1 MMDEKPS
8 LNPEGTNALSPNA
21 EQLLRARYYGRDTN
35 GEVMEDFPA
44 LADRVASFLA
54 NAEHRYG
61 GPAAVKEAQEI
72 FRGLIVPRRLVPSS
86 SILMGA
92 GTRSPSL
99 AACFVLP
106 MPDILDAIMESVK
119 SSAIIQKGG
128 GGCGFSFSRLRPR
141 GSPVAGTNG
150 VASGPVSFIE
160 LCNATSEAIKQ
171 GGRRRGANMAVLGID
186 HPDIMEFIQAKT
198 QPGRLQNFNLS
209 VAVTDAFM
217 EAVRADG
224 SYELVAPHTNQ
235 VVRTLR
241 APDILRRIAENAWRT
256 GDPGVVFI
264 DEINKH
270 NPLPALGPI
279 EATNPCGEQPLEP
292 WGACCLASINLSAHV
307 KSGEIDWDALAE
319 SARAGVRLLDDA
331 IDASSYPLEQIERTV
346 KASRKIGLGIM
357 GLAHALAK
365 LGIPYDCEEGVRW
378 AEKVMSFIS
387 QHALEAS
394 RLLAK
399 ERGPFPAFKRSVYAE
414 RGEPPLRNAT
424 RTTVA
429 PTGSLSI
436 IADTSSGIE
445 PMFALAY
452 TRTVLGGKSFS
463 VVDPAFRDV
472 AQACGVFSDD
482 LARKVAE
489 TGSVQAAKDFPDD
502 LKAVFKTAHEIAPEW
517 HVKMQAAI
525 QRHTDNAV
533 SKTVNLAASAT
544 VEDVEQVFLLAHK
557 LGCKGTTV
565 FRQGCRTGVLNTG
578 TTSPQYAAMRS
589 RPKLTLGSTEKFRSG
604 CGSLYVHVTRDCNG
618 LLEAFSNLGKGGGCP
633 AQSEAT
639 ARLAS
644 LCLRCNVDPHEIV
657 HQLRGI
663 RCPTACSARAEGK
676 PIDVLS
682 CPDAIPQALARALRS
697 DEDPAGEIGALER
710 CPKCGGRREPGRC
723 GVCLSCW
730 EGGCEGS

>member
-1 MMDEKPS
+1 MGEAELGWLTEQARQL
-8 LNPEGTNALSPNA
+8 LNARYFLRDKAGNVTEDFNGLVLRVADALASA
-21 EQLLRARYYGRDTN
+21 EQQ
-35 GEVMEDFPA
+35 
-44 LADRVASFLA
+44 
-54 NAEHRYG
+54 YG
-61 GPAAVKEAQEI
+61 GSAAVEQAREL
-72 FRGLIVPRRLVPSS
+72 FHRPIVTRRLLPSS
-86 SILMGA
+86 PILMNA
-92 GTRSPSL
+92 GTPTPFL
-99 AACFVLP
+99 AACYVVP
-106 MPDILDAIMESVK
+106 IEDSIESIMQGLK
-119 SSAIIQKGG
+119 CATLIQKTGG
-128 GGCGFSFSRLRPR
+128 GTGFSFSHLRPA

-150 VASGPVSFIE
+150 IASGPVSFIGMFD
-160 LCNATSEAIKQ
+160 AASQAIKQ
-171 GGRRRGANMAVLGID
+171 GGRRRGANMAMLHVT
-186 HPDIMEFIQAKT
+186 HPDVIQFAEAKSCIG
-198 QPGRLQNFNLS
+198 QLGSFNLS

-217 EAVRADG
+217 EAVAADAQFD
-224 SYELVAPHTNQ
+224 LVAPYTGEA
-235 VVRTLR
+235 VGKASAR
-241 APDILRRIAENAWRT
+241 DILHRIAKCAWRT
-256 GDPGVVFI
+256 GDPGVVFL
-264 DEINKH
+264 DEVNRR

-292 WGACCLASINLSAHV
+292 WGACCLASIDLSPHV
-307 KSGEIDWDALAE
+307 QSGEIDWDALAE
-319 SARAGVRLLDDA
+319 TVQVGVKLLDDA

-365 LGIPYDCEEGVRW
+365 LGIPYNSEEGVRW

-399 ERGPFPAFKRSVYAE
+399 ERGPFPAFQRSVYAE

-445 PMFALAY
+445 PIFALAY
-452 TRTVLGGKSFS
+452 TRTILGGKSFS
-463 VVDPAFRDV
+463 VVDPAFREV
-472 AQACGVFSDD
+472 AQACGIFSDD

-489 TGSVQAAKDFPDD
+489 TGSVQAAKGFPDD
-502 LKAVFKTAHEIAPEW
+502 LKAVFKTAHEITPEW
-517 HVKMQAAI
+517 HVRMQAAI

-533 SKTVNLAASAT
+533 SKTVNLPASAT
-544 VEDVEQVFLLAHK
+544 AEDVERVFLLAHN
-557 LGCKGTTV
+557 LGCKGITV
-565 FRQGCRTGVLNTG
+565 FRQGCRTGVLNAG
-578 TTSPQYAAMRS
+578 VSAPQYAAMRS

-604 CGSLYVHVTRDCNG
+604 CGSLYVHVTHDDG
-618 LLEAFSNLGKGGGCP
+618 GPLEAFSNLGKGGGCP

-644 LCLRCNVDPHEIV
+644 LCLRCNVDPQEIV
-657 HQLRGI
+657 RQLRGI

-676 PIDVLS
+676 PVDVLS
-682 CPDAIPQALARALRS
+682 CPDAIAQALARASRS
-697 DEDPAGEIGALER
+697 DEYPEGEIGALER

-730 EGGCEGS
+730 EGGCEGA